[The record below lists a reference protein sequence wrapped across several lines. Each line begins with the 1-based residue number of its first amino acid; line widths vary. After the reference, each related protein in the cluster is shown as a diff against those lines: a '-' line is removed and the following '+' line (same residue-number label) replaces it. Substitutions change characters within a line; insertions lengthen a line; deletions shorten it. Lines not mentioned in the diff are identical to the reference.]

1 MPREKTL
8 DNKVKTFLRARGSWN
23 LKYWAGGGF
32 TKSGIPDILACVDGY
47 FFGIEDKRDDGNPS
61 MLQIQNLK
69 KIRKSGGYG
78 ILLFAKDFNNFKVF
92 VNTGCDKSDPWYL
105 DNIEL
110 QQEWERKLE

>member
-1 MPREKTL
+1 MPKEKAL
-8 DNKVKTFLRARGSWN
+8 DEKVKAFLRARGSWN
-23 LKYWAGGGF
+23 LKYWAGGEF
-32 TKSGIPDILACVDGY
+32 TRSGIPDILACVDGY
-47 FFGIEDKRDDGNPS
+47 FFGIEDKRDDGHPS

-105 DNIEL
+105 DNIKL